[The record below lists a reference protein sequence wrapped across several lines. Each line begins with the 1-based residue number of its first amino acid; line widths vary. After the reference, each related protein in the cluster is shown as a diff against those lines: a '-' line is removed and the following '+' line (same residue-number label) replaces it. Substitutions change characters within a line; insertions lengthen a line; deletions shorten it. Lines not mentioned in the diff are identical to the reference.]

1 MGRHVGRPRAGP
13 RNDGQDAQ
21 RPLNGAAMLNKI
33 IEWSGRN
40 PFLILLATLFI
51 VIAGIVAVLK
61 TPLDAL
67 PDLSDVQVIVYTEY
81 PGQAP
86 QVVEDQVTYP
96 LTTAMLAVPKSKV
109 VRGFSFFGASF
120 VYVIFEDNTD
130 IYWARTRV
138 LEYLNFASGRLPK
151 GVTPTLGPD
160 ATGVGWVYQYVLLAK
175 DRTLAE
181 LRSIQDWYVRYQLT
195 KAHGVAEVASIG
207 GFVQTYQVTV
217 DPVKLRSYGIPL
229 AKVSQVIRESNR
241 DVGGRVV
248 EMAETE
254 YMVRGKG
261 YLRGKDDI
269 EQLVV
274 KSQGG
279 TPVLIRDIARVELAP
294 DERRGLTEL
303 NGEGEVVSGIAMARY
318 GQNAL
323 EVIDNLK
330 AKVQEISAGLPTG
343 VSIQAV
349 YDRSELIERAID
361 TLKHTLLEE
370 SLIVAAVCFVFL
382 LHMRSALVAIL
393 MLPVGVL
400 IAFIAMHLLGMNSN
414 LMSLGGIAIAIGAM
428 VDAAIVMIENA
439 HKHLERLRPGHT
451 LQERADAMLSA
462 CKEVGPAL
470 FFSLLIITV
479 SFLPVFTLESQEG
492 RLFSPLAYT
501 KTFSMAGAA
510 LLSVTLVPV
519 LMMLFIRGRV
529 MAEAKNP
536 VNRFLIWTYRPVI
549 AWVMRWKKLTIALA
563 VLAMAVSI
571 YPASR
576 LGSEFMPTLNEGT
589 LLYMPASLP
598 GMSITK
604 AAEVLQTQDKIIKSF
619 PEVAS
624 VYGKAGRANTATDPA
639 PVEMFETV
647 INLKPQEQW
656 RPGMTM
662 DKLIAELDKALQF
675 PGISNAWTMPIKARI
690 DMLSTGIRTP
700 IGIKVFG
707 KDLGEM
713 ERLAK
718 EIEGVVKQVPGTSSA
733 FAERITGGSYLD
745 IEPDRAQL
753 ARYGLAVGDVLDVI
767 GTALGGEMVSTTVEG
782 RERFGVTVRYPR
794 ELRSSPEQIARE
806 VLVPTM
812 DGAQIPLGQLAKV
825 RIVRGT
831 PGIRTENALLSAYIF
846 VDIRDRD
853 IGSYV
858 ADARRAV
865 AEQVKFP
872 PGYYIA
878 WSGQFEYM
886 ERAIAKM
893 KIVIPVTL
901 LTIFLLLYLNFRRLT
916 ETLIVMLS
924 VPFALIGGIWLM
936 WLLGYNLSVA
946 VAVGF
951 IALAGVAAETG
962 VVMLIYLDHA
972 WAEAKAR
979 CAEERRAAGVGDLYG
994 AVMEGAVERVRPK
1007 MMTVVAIMAGLLPI
1021 MWGTGT
1027 GSEVMSRIA
1036 APMVG
1041 GMISSTVLTLA
1052 VIPALY
1058 ALVKQWEMGRTRR
1071 RADATPGS
1079 AAMDPVPAAAE

>member
-1 MGRHVGRPRAGP
+1 
-13 RNDGQDAQ
+13 
-21 RPLNGAAMLNKI
+21 MLAKI
-33 IEWSGRN
+33 IDWSGRN
-40 PFLILLATLFI
+40 RFLVLLATLFI
-51 VIAGIVAVLK
+51 VLWGVFAVLR
-61 TPLDAL
+61 TPIDAL

-96 LTTAMLAVPKSKV
+96 LTSAMLSVPKSKV

-120 VYVIFEDNTD
+120 VYIIFEDGTD
-130 IYWARTRV
+130 IYWARSRV
-138 LEYLNFASGRLPK
+138 LEYLNFASGRMPK
-151 GVTPTLGPD
+151 GVSPQIGPD
-160 ATGVGWVYQYVLLAK
+160 ATGVGWVYQYALLAK
-175 DRTLAE
+175 EKTLAE
-181 LRSIQDWYVRYQLT
+181 LRTIQDWYLRYQLA

-217 DPVKLRSYGIPL
+217 DPVKLRAYGVPL
-229 AKVSQVIRESNR
+229 MKVAQVIRDSNR

-254 YMVRGKG
+254 YMVRGEG
-261 YLRGKDDI
+261 YLRGKEDI
-269 EQLVV
+269 EALVV
-274 KSQGG
+274 KSEKG

-323 EVIDNLK
+323 EVIHNLK
-330 AKVQEISAGLPTG
+330 SKIEEIGPGLPEG
-343 VSIQAV
+343 VTVQTV
-349 YDRSELIERAID
+349 YDRSDLIHRAIE
-361 TLKHTLLEE
+361 TLKGTLLEE
-370 SLIVAAVCFVFL
+370 SLIVALVCIVFL
-382 LHMRSALVAIL
+382 LHVRSALVAIL

-400 IAFIAMHLLGMNSN
+400 IAFIAMRSLGMNSN

-428 VDAAIVMIENA
+428 IDAAIVMIENA
-439 HKHLERLRPGHT
+439 HKHLERLPEEHT
-451 LQERADAMLSA
+451 QNDRTEAMLAA
-462 CKEVGPAL
+462 CREVGPAL

-479 SFLPVFTLESQEG
+479 SFLPVFTLEAQEG

-501 KTFSMAGAA
+501 KTFAMAGAA

-519 LMMLFIRGRV
+519 LMMLFIRGKI
-529 MAEAKNP
+529 MPEAKNP
-536 VNRFLIWTYRPVI
+536 VNRFLIWSYRPII
-549 AWVMRWKKLTIALA
+549 AWVMRWKKTTIVLALIALG
-563 VLAMAVSI
+563 VSV
-571 YPASR
+571 YPAAK

-604 AAEVLQTQDKIIKSF
+604 AAELMQTQNKLIKSF

-647 INLKPQEQW
+647 INLKPEKDW
-656 RPGMTM
+656 RPGMTT

-675 PGISNAWTMPIKARI
+675 PGVANAWTMPIKARI

-707 KDLGEM
+707 KDLIEM
-713 ERLAK
+713 EKLAK
-718 EIEGVVKQVPGTSSA
+718 EIEAVVKAVPGTTSA
-733 FAERITGGSYLD
+733 FAERITGGFYLN
-745 IEPDRAQL
+745 IKPDREQL
-753 ARYGLAVGDVLDVI
+753 ARYGLAVGDLQDVI
-767 GTALGGEMVSTTVEG
+767 GSALGGEIVTTTVEG

-794 ELRSSPEQIARE
+794 ELRSDPEQIARE

-812 DGAQIPLGQLAKV
+812 GGAMVPLGQLAKV
-825 RIVRGT
+825 TVAKGA
-831 PGIRTENALLSAYIF
+831 PGIRTENALLSAYIY

-853 IGSYV
+853 IGGYV
-858 ADARRAV
+858 ADAKKAV
-865 AEQVKFP
+865 AAQVKFP
-872 PGYYIA
+872 PGYYVT

-886 ERAIAKM
+886 ERAIEKM

-901 LTIFLLLYLNFRRLT
+901 LSIFLLLYLNFKRLT
-916 ETLIVMLS
+916 ETFIVMLS
-924 VPFALIGGIWLM
+924 VPFALVGGVWLM

-972 WAEAKAR
+972 W
-979 CAEERRAAGVGDLYG
+979 EEVKQKSALAGRQPGVDDLYA

-1052 VIPALY
+1052 VIPAIY
-1058 ALVKQWEMGRTRR
+1058 ALVKEWRLKRGIEEPART
-1071 RADATPGS
+1071 
-1079 AAMDPVPAAAE
+1079 

>member
-1 MGRHVGRPRAGP
+1 
-13 RNDGQDAQ
+13 
-21 RPLNGAAMLNKI
+21 MLARI
-33 IEWSGRN
+33 IDWSGRN
-40 PFLILLATLFI
+40 RFLILLATLF
-51 VIAGIVAVLK
+51 VVAAGIYAVIR

-96 LTTAMLAVPKSKV
+96 LTTAMLSVPRSKV

-120 VYVIFEDNTD
+120 VYIIFEDGTD
-130 IYWARTRV
+130 IYWARSRV
-138 LEYLNFASGRLPK
+138 LEYLNFAAGRMPK
-151 GVTPTLGPD
+151 GVTPQIGPD
-160 ATGVGWVYQYVLLAK
+160 ATGVGWVYQYALLAK

-181 LRSIQDWYVRYQLT
+181 LRSLQDWYLRYQLT
-195 KAHGVAEVASIG
+195 KAHGVSEVASIG

-217 DPVKLRSYGIPL
+217 DPVKLRAYGIPL
-229 AKVSQVIRESNR
+229 SRISQVIRDSNR
-241 DVGGRVV
+241 DVGGRVI

-261 YLRGKDDI
+261 YLRGVSDI
-269 EQLVV
+269 ETLVLRSE
-274 KSQGG
+274 KG
-279 TPVLIRDIARVELAP
+279 TPVLVRDVARVELVP

-323 EVIDNLK
+323 EVIHNLK
-330 AKVQEISAGLPTG
+330 EKVAEVSSGLPEG
-343 VSIQAV
+343 VTIEAV
-349 YDRSELIERAID
+349 YDRSDLIHRAID
-361 TLKHTLLEE
+361 TLKRTLLEE
-370 SLIVAAVCFVFL
+370 SLIVALVCVVFL
-382 LHMRSALVAIL
+382 LHVRSALVAIL

-400 IAFIAMHLLGMNSN
+400 IAFIAMRLLGMNSN

-439 HKHLERLRPGHT
+439 HKHLERLPSEHT
-451 LQERADAMLSA
+451 AAQRADAMVVA

-501 KTFSMAGAA
+501 KTFAMAGAA
-510 LLSVTLVPV
+510 MLSVTLVPV
-519 LMMLFIRGRV
+519 LMLFFIRGKI
-529 MAEAKNP
+529 MPEAKNP
-536 VNRFLIWTYRPVI
+536 VNRFLIWLYRPII
-549 AWVMRWKKLTIALA
+549 AWVMIWKKTTIGLAL
-563 VLAMAVSI
+563 LALGI
-571 YPASR
+571 TLYPASR

-589 LLYMPASLP
+589 LLYMPSSLP

-604 AAEVLQTQDKIIKSF
+604 AAELLQTQNKIIKSF
-619 PEVAS
+619 PEVTS

-639 PVEMFETV
+639 PTEMFETV
-647 INLKPQEQW
+647 INLKPASEW
-656 RPGMTM
+656 RDGMTT
-662 DKLIAELDKALQF
+662 DKLIAEMDKALQF
-675 PGISNAWTMPIKARI
+675 PGVSNAWTMPIKARI

-707 KDLGEM
+707 KDLAEM

-718 EIEGVVKQVPGTSSA
+718 EIEAVVKSVPGTSSA
-733 FAERITGGSYLD
+733 FAERITGGYYLN
-745 IEPDRAQL
+745 IEPDRPQL
-753 ARYGLAVGDVLDVI
+753 ARYGLNVGELQEVI
-767 GTALGGEMVSTTVEG
+767 GTALGGEMVTTTVEG

-794 ELRSSPEQIARE
+794 ELRNDPQQIATQ
-806 VLVPTM
+806 VLVPTPGGVM
-812 DGAQIPLGQLAKV
+812 VPLGQVATLSIAK
-825 RIVRGT
+825 GA
-831 PGIRTENALLSAYIF
+831 PGIRTENALLSAYIY

-853 IGSYV
+853 IGGYV
-858 ADARRAV
+858 ADAKKAV
-865 AEQVKFP
+865 ADQIKFP
-872 PGYYIA
+872 PGYYA
-878 WSGQFEYM
+878 TWSGQFESM
-886 ERAIAKM
+886 ERAIQKM
-893 KIVIPVTL
+893 KVVIPVTL
-901 LTIFLLLYLNFRRLT
+901 ALIFLLLYLNFRRLT

-924 VPFALIGGIWLM
+924 VPFALVGGIWLM
-936 WLLGYNLSVA
+936 WLLDYNLSVA

-972 WAEAKAR
+972 WEEVKAR
-979 CAEERRAAGVGDLYG
+979 RQAEGKTPGAADLYA
-994 AVMEGAVERVRPK
+994 AVMDGAVERVRPK

-1021 MWGTGT
+1021 MWGSGT

-1041 GMISSTVLTLA
+1041 GMISSTILTLA
-1052 VIPALY
+1052 VIPAIY
-1058 ALVKQWEMGRTRR
+1058 ALVKQWQLRHEIAPKPRK
-1071 RADATPGS
+1071 DK
-1079 AAMDPVPAAAE
+1079 VVAAAAVD

>member
-1 MGRHVGRPRAGP
+1 
-13 RNDGQDAQ
+13 
-21 RPLNGAAMLNKI
+21 MLKNI
-33 IEWSGRN
+33 IQWSGRN
-40 PFLILLATLFI
+40 PFLVLLATLF
-51 VIAGIVAVLK
+51 VVAAGAVAVMR

-120 VYVIFEDNTD
+120 VYVIFEDGTD
-130 IYWARTRV
+130 IYWARSRV
-138 LEYLNFASGRLPK
+138 LEYLNFAAARLPQ
-151 GVTPTLGPD
+151 GVSPALGPD
-160 ATGVGWVYQYVLLAK
+160 ATGVGWVYQYALMARSK
-175 DRTLAE
+175 TLAE
-181 LRSIQDWYVRYQLT
+181 LRAIQDWYVRYQLT
-195 KAHGVAEVASIG
+195 KAPGVAEVASLG

-217 DPVKLRSYGIPL
+217 DPMKLRSFGVPL
-229 AKVSQVIRESNR
+229 SRVSQVIRGSNR

-261 YLRGKDDI
+261 YLRGKADI
-269 EQLVV
+269 EALVV
-274 KSQGG
+274 KADKG

-294 DERRGLTEL
+294 DERRGLSEL
-303 NGEGEVVSGIAMARY
+303 NGEGEVVSGIAMSRY

-323 EVIDNLK
+323 EVIHNLK
-330 AKVQEISAGLPTG
+330 ARIEEISAGLPEG

-349 YDRSELIERAID
+349 YDRSDLIHRAID
-361 TLKHTLLEE
+361 TLKRTLLEE
-370 SLIVAAVCFVFL
+370 SLIVAAVCVVFL
-382 LHMRSALVAIL
+382 LHVRSALVAIL

-400 IAFIAMHLLGMNSN
+400 IAFIAMRLLGMNSN

-439 HKHLERLRPGHT
+439 HKHLERLPEGHT
-451 LQERADAMLSA
+451 VRQRADAMLDA
-462 CKEVGPAL
+462 CVEVGPAL

-529 MAEAKNP
+529 LPEARNP
-536 VNRFLIWTYRPVI
+536 VNRLLIGLYRPII
-549 AWVMRWKKLTIALA
+549 AAVMRWKVLTLLAAVA
-563 VLAMAVSI
+563 VLGLST

-604 AAEVLQTQDKIIKSF
+604 AAEVLQTQDRIIKGF
-619 PEVAS
+619 PEVES
-624 VYGKAGRANTATDPA
+624 VFGKAGRANTATDPA
-639 PVEMFETV
+639 PTEMFETV
-647 INLKPQEQW
+647 INLKPESQW
-656 RPGMTM
+656 RPGMTT
-662 DKLIAELDKALQF
+662 DTLIAELDKALQF

-707 KDLGEM
+707 KDLAEM
-713 ERLAK
+713 ERLARQ
-718 EIEGVVKQVPGTSSA
+718 IETVVKAVPGTTSA
-733 FAERITGGSYLD
+733 YAERITGGSYLM
-745 IEPDRAQL
+745 IEPNREQL
-753 ARYGLAVGDVLDVI
+753 ARYGLGVGELQEVI
-767 GTALGGEMVSTTVEG
+767 ATALGGELVTTMVEG
-782 RERFGVTVRYPR
+782 RERYGVTVRYPR
-794 ELRSSPEQIARE
+794 ELRGNPQQVARE

-812 DGAQIPLGQLAKV
+812 DGAMVPLGQVARV
-825 RIVRGT
+825 WVERGT

-846 VDIRDRD
+846 VDIRERD

-858 ADARRAV
+858 EDARKAV
-865 AEQVKFP
+865 ADQVRFP
-872 PGYYIA
+872 PGYYIT

-886 ERAIAKM
+886 ERAVEKM

-901 LTIFLLLYLNFRRLT
+901 LTIFLLLYLNFRRVT

-924 VPFALIGGIWLM
+924 VPFALVGGVWLM
-936 WLLGYNLSVA
+936 WWLGYNLSVA

-972 WAEAKAR
+972 WTRVQADRREQG
-979 CAEERRAAGVGDLYG
+979 RAATAGDLYA

-1027 GSEVMSRIA
+1027 GSEVMRRIA

-1041 GMISSTVLTLA
+1041 GMISSTVLTLV

-1058 ALVKQWEMGRTRR
+1058 ALVKEVSLRR
-1071 RADATPGS
+1071 EASQPLAV
-1079 AAMDPVPAAAE
+1079 A

>member
-1 MGRHVGRPRAGP
+1 
-13 RNDGQDAQ
+13 
-21 RPLNGAAMLNKI
+21 MLLRLI
-33 IEWSGRN
+33 RWSGGN
-40 PFLILLATLFI
+40 PLLVLMATLAI
-51 VIAGIVAVLK
+51 VLGGVYAVWT

-67 PDLSDVQVIVYTEY
+67 PDLSDVQVIVYTEF

-96 LTTAMLAVPKSKV
+96 LTTAMLGVPKSKV

-120 VYVIFEDNTD
+120 VYVIFEDGTD

-138 LEYLNFASGRLPK
+138 LEYLNFAAARLPR
-151 GVTPTLGPD
+151 GVSPALGPD

-175 DRTLAE
+175 NRTLAE
-181 LRSIQDWYVRYQLT
+181 LRTIQDWYVRYQLT
-195 KAHGVAEVASIG
+195 QAHGVAEVASIG

-217 DPVKLRSYGIPL
+217 DPMKLRSFGVPL
-229 AKVSQVIRESNR
+229 ARVSQVIRDSNR

-254 YMVRGKG
+254 YMVRGRG
-261 YLRGKDDI
+261 YLRSRADI
-269 EQLVV
+269 EGLAV
-274 KSQGG
+274 KTDRG
-279 TPVLIRDIARVELAP
+279 TSVLIRDIARVELAP
-294 DERRGLTEL
+294 DERRGLAEL
-303 NGEGEVVSGIAMARY
+303 NGEGEVVSGIVMARY

-323 EVIDNLK
+323 EVIHNIK
-330 AKVQEISAGLPTG
+330 TRIAEISAGLPEG
-343 VSIQAV
+343 VTIEPV
-349 YDRSELIERAID
+349 YDRSDLIDRAIG
-361 TLKHTLLEE
+361 TLKRTLMEE
-370 SLIVAAVCFVFL
+370 SLIVAVVCVVFL
-382 LHMRSALVAIL
+382 MHVRSALVAIL

-400 IAFIAMHLLGMNSN
+400 ISFIAMRLLGMNSN

-439 HKHLERLRPGHT
+439 HKHLERLPDRHT
-451 LQERADAMLSA
+451 VQDRADAMLAA
-462 CKEVGPAL
+462 CQEVGPAL
-470 FFSLLIITV
+470 FFSLLVITV

-501 KTFSMAGAA
+501 KTFAMAGAA

-519 LMMLFIRGRV
+519 LMLLFIRGRV
-529 MAEAKNP
+529 LPEAKNP
-536 VNRFLIWTYRPVI
+536 VNRFLIWIYRPTI
-549 AWVMRWKKLTIALA
+549 AGVMRWKKATIAFAVVVLA
-563 VLAMAVSI
+563 VSVI
-571 YPASR
+571 PASR

-604 AAEVLQTQDKIIKSF
+604 AAEILQTQDRIIKSF
-619 PEVAS
+619 PEVHS
-624 VYGKAGRANTATDPA
+624 VYGKAGRAGTATDPA
-639 PVEMFETV
+639 PTEMFETV
-647 INLKPQEQW
+647 INLKPEAEW
-656 RPGMTM
+656 RAGMTT
-662 DKLIAELDKALQF
+662 DKLIAELDRSLQF
-675 PGISNAWTMPIKARI
+675 PGISNAWTMPIKART

-707 KDLGEM
+707 KDLAEM

-718 EIEGVVKQVPGTSSA
+718 EIEAVVKKVPGTTSA
-733 FAERITGGSYLD
+733 FAERITGASYLD
-745 IEPDRAQL
+745 IEPDRGQL
-753 ARYGLAVGDVLDVI
+753 ARYGITVGDLQDVI
-767 GTALGGEMVSTTVEG
+767 GTALGGEMVTTMVEG
-782 RERFGVTVRYPR
+782 RERFGVAVRYPR
-794 ELRSSPEQIARE
+794 ELRSSPEQIERQ
-806 VLVPTM
+806 VLVPTG
-812 DGAQIPLGQLAKV
+812 DGQMVPLGQVAHVVL
-825 RIVRGT
+825 VRGA
-831 PGIRTENALLSAYIF
+831 PGIRTENALLSSYIF

-858 ADARRAV
+858 ADAKQAV
-865 AEQVKFP
+865 AAGVKFP

-886 ERAIAKM
+886 QRAIAKM
-893 KIVIPVTL
+893 KLVIPITL
-901 LTIFLLLYLNFRRLT
+901 LTIFMLLYLNFRRLA

-924 VPFALIGGIWLM
+924 VPFALVGGIWLM
-936 WLLGYNLSVA
+936 WALGYNMSVA

-972 WAEAKAR
+972 W
-979 CAEERRAAGVGDLYG
+979 RAATQRCSEEGRLPTAADLYT

-1021 MWGTGT
+1021 LWSTGT

-1041 GMISSTVLTLA
+1041 GMLSSTVLTLA

-1058 ALVKQWEMGRTRR
+1058 ALVKERQLRR
-1071 RADATPGS
+1071 SSASIEKTPGTS
-1079 AAMDPVPAAAE
+1079 QAVPHDAAAATSQ

>member
-1 MGRHVGRPRAGP
+1 
-13 RNDGQDAQ
+13 
-21 RPLNGAAMLNKI
+21 MLAKI
-33 IEWSGRN
+33 IQWSGRN
-40 PFLILLATLFI
+40 PFLILLATLF
-51 VIAGIVAVLK
+51 VVVGGVVAVLK

-120 VYVIFEDNTD
+120 VYVIFEDGTD
-130 IYWARTRV
+130 IYWARSRV
-138 LEYLNFASGRLPK
+138 LEYLNFASSRLPK
-151 GVTPTLGPD
+151 GVSPSLGPD
-160 ATGVGWVYQYVLLAK
+160 ATGVGWVYQYVLLGK
-175 DRTLAE
+175 NRTLAE
-181 LRSIQDWYVRYQLT
+181 LRTIQDWYVRYQLT
-195 KAHGVAEVASIG
+195 KAPGVAEVASLG

-217 DPVKLRSYGIPL
+217 DPLKLRTFGIPL
-229 AKVSQVIRESNR
+229 SKVSQVIRDSNR

-254 YMVRGKG
+254 FMVRGKG
-261 YLRGKDDI
+261 YLRGRSDI
-269 EQLVV
+269 EALVV
-274 KSQGG
+274 KSDGG
-279 TPVLIRDIARVELAP
+279 TPVLIRDIARVEMAP
-294 DERRGLTEL
+294 DERRGLSEL
-303 NGEGEVVSGIAMARY
+303 NGEGEVVSGIAMSRF

-323 EVIDNLK
+323 EVIHNLK
-330 AKVQEISAGLPTG
+330 AKVTEISAGLPEG
-343 VSIQAV
+343 VTIQAV
-349 YDRSELIERAID
+349 YDRSDLIHRAIETLKRTLIE
-361 TLKHTLLEE
+361 E
-370 SLIVAAVCFVFL
+370 SIIVAAVCVIFL
-382 LHMRSALVAIL
+382 MHVRSALVAIL

-400 IAFIAMHLLGMNSN
+400 IAFIAMRLLGMNSN

-439 HKHLERLRPGHT
+439 HKHIERLKPDHT
-451 LQERADAMLSA
+451 VRERADAMLAA
-462 CKEVGPAL
+462 CQEVGPAL

-519 LMMLFIRGRV
+519 LMMLFVRGKI
-529 MAEAKNP
+529 MPETKNP
-536 VNRFLIWTYRPVI
+536 VNRFLIWIYRPII
-549 AWVMRWKKLTIALA
+549 AVVMRRKKLTIALA
-563 VLAMAVSI
+563 LLVLAVSY

-619 PEVAS
+619 PEVSS

-639 PVEMFETV
+639 PIEMFETV
-647 INLKPQEQW
+647 INLKPPSEW
-656 RPGMTM
+656 RPEMTI
-662 DKLIAELDKALQF
+662 DKLIAEMDKSLQF
-675 PGISNAWTMPIKARI
+675 PGVSNAWTMPIKARI

-707 KDLGEM
+707 KDLGQM
-713 ERLAK
+713 EKLAR
-718 EIEGVVKQVPGTSSA
+718 EIEAVVKTVPGTTSA
-733 FAERITGGSYLD
+733 FAERLTGGSYLN
-745 IEPDRAQL
+745 IEPDREQL
-753 ARYGLAVGDVLDVI
+753 ARYGLSVGELLDVI
-767 GTALGGEMVSTTVEG
+767 GTALGGEMVTTTVEG

-794 ELRSSPEQIARE
+794 ELRASPEQIERE
-806 VLVPTM
+806 VLLSTM
-812 DGAQIPLGQLAKV
+812 SGAMVPLGQVAKV
-825 RIVRGT
+825 RVERGP

-858 ADARRAV
+858 KDARTAV
-865 AEQVKFP
+865 SQQVKFP
-872 PGYYIA
+872 PGYYIT
-878 WSGQFEYM
+878 WSGQFEAM
-886 ERAIAKM
+886 ERAIERM
-893 KIVIPVTL
+893 KLVVPVTL

-916 ETLIVMLS
+916 ETFIVMLS
-924 VPFALIGGIWLM
+924 VPFALVGGVWLM
-936 WLLGYNLSVA
+936 WVLGYNMSVA

-972 WAEAKAR
+972 WQQAR
-979 CAEERRAAGVGDLYG
+979 ERCRIEGKVPGPSDLYG

-1058 ALVKQWEMGRTRR
+1058 ALVKQWQLRRDARRT
-1071 RADATPGS
+1071 
-1079 AAMDPVPAAAE
+1079 PAAEVPTVATGFNPIQEGVS